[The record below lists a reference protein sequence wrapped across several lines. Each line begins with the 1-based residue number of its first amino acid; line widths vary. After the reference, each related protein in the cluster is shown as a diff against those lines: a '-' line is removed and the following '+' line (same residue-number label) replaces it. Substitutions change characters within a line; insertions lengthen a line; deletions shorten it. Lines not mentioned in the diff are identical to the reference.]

1 MLCKFFSKQYMLNV
15 KMPPLNIQSKW
26 EKKVHTN
33 VAIEDWSFIYC
44 MPISDTKDT
53 KLQDVQHK
61 LIHRES

>member
-1 MLCKFFSKQYMLNV
+1 MLNV

-26 EKKVHTN
+26 EKKVHTS